1 MINSMN
7 KSTENHQN
15 NRIRDLSALLANA
28 DLVGMDRVRVI
39 MALEKEYAMIAQNE
53 LEKQAAFEK
62 GKAEGVKKGEAEG
75 RAKGRAIGMAKGREI
90 GMAKGR
96 AIGMAKGMAK
106 GEAEGR
112 AEVKAM
118 VITRLYRNGMTTNQI
133 ASLTNYAVEEIE
145 SII

>member
-1 MINSMN
+1 MIDSMN
-7 KSTENHQN
+7 KATENHQN

-53 LEKQAAFEK
+53 LEKQDAFEK
-62 GKAEGVKKGEAEG
+62 GKAEGMKKGEA
-75 RAKGRAIGMAKGREI
+75 KGRKIGMAKG
-90 GMAKGR
+90 MAI
-96 AIGMAKGMAK
+96 AMAK